1 MARFFMG
8 GKVYDTEKAEEVA
21 RFRRSFPSSLI
32 QGIYFRKDMT
42 LYRTE
47 RGNWFSVSKEDY
59 GEQAGHLETEESV
72 YGYRLPREEGKWNV

>member
-1 MARFFMG
+1 MSICRG
-8 GKVYDTEKAEEVA
+8 CGHEIDWIRTIVGKN
-21 RFRRSFPSSLI
+21 
-32 QGIYFRKDMT
+32 MT

-72 YGYRLPREEGKWNV
+72 KRIFEATNNIEAFERFFGEVEKA

>member
-1 MARFFMG
+1 
-8 GKVYDTEKAEEVA
+8 
-21 RFRRSFPSSLI
+21 
-32 QGIYFRKDMT
+32 MT

-72 YGYRLPREEGKWNV
+72 KRIFEATNNIEAFERFFGEVEKA